1 MALCCLDKCETK
13 RYIMERMAGSVH
25 GAWGGTFFAP
35 LSKNP
40 ILFASRGLRG
50 ESFKTRCCLSS
61 CCRGT
66 REDEVSPKAGLLIT
80 ALVQF
85 EKLMMTDLL
94 ALFFLLFFFRSTY
107 YVDQDITQQPL
118 QCTCHI
124 HEWLRR
130 QAARQERKKRRV
142 CARVTESEA

>member
-1 MALCCLDKCETK
+1 MLGGVHFLPPSARILSYLPVGGCGVSHLKPGAASAAA
-13 RYIMERMAGSVH
+13 AG
-25 GAWGGTFFAP
+25 GQ
-35 LSKNP
+35 
-40 ILFASRGLRG
+40 
-50 ESFKTRCCLSS
+50 
-61 CCRGT
+61 

-94 ALFFLLFFFRSTY
+94 ALFFVVVFFRSTY

-142 CARVTESEA
+142 WCASD